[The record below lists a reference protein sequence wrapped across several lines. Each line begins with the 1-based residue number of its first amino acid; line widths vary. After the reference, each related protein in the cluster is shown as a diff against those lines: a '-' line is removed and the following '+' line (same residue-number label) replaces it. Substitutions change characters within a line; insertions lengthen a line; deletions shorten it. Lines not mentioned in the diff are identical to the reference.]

1 MTREDYL
8 KELRLRLSHRMTMPE
23 LERMMGY
30 YGAYFEE
37 AGPQREAEI
46 IRELGTPEELVRRIT
61 EGRIEK
67 ALECPDA
74 GSGGRKSSAG
84 ALWGVILAVCAAPI
98 AISLAVGLTALTVA
112 LGLVVLCAAVGA
124 GAAGV
129 GCIAMGAVAVWAGF
143 AALLGHGIA
152 TTMYFVGGGMLT
164 AGIGLLLL
172 GGVVFLVERVL
183 RRGEARA

>member
-1 MTREDYL
+1 ML
-8 KELRLRLSHRMTMPE
+8 V
-23 LERMMGY
+23 
-30 YGAYFEE
+30 
-37 AGPQREAEI
+37 
-46 IRELGTPEELVRRIT
+46 LGD
-61 EGRIEK
+61 GK
-67 ALECPDA
+67 A
-74 GSGGRKSSAG
+74 
-84 ALWGVILAVCAAPI
+84 V
-98 AISLAVGLTALTVA
+98 SLAVGLTALTVA

-172 GGVVFLVERVL
+172 GGVVFLVGAALRGAAWLLERVL

>member
-1 MTREDYL
+1 MS
-8 KELRLRLSHRMTMPE
+8 K
-23 LERMMGY
+23 G
-30 YGAYFEE
+30 
-37 AGPQREAEI
+37 QR
-46 IRELGTPEELVRRIT
+46 RVRHVR
-61 EGRIEK
+61 K
-67 ALECPDA
+67 DECPDA

-152 TTMYFVGGGMLT
+152 TTMYFVGG
-164 AGIGLLLL
+164 IGLLLL
-172 GGVVFLVERVL
+172 GGVVFLGGAALRGAAWLLERVL